1 MAMNTSMRT
10 LVLFAVTAL
19 VGSSAPARLSAQVDP
34 ASQEEPAEQEPDRFL
49 EECGGN
55 EREQADEESRFS
67 DECIPLADI
76 PNRPRPIIELGA
88 PFLGTGVLSDGI
100 NMPGGAVW
108 QPALM
113 AFATWRNA
121 VQGVSTGTGTDDLRL
136 VEAVSRL
143 DLFGNLYLT
152 QTERLLVGI
161 RPLDQ
166 NGTFTS
172 ATLYQN
178 PDGMFPE
185 DTTVLNAEISTLF
198 FEGDIGEIFPNLDN
212 DDSSALDYYFSVGRQ
227 PVAFEGG
234 ALVAEDRVDML
245 GLTRANMKIGGLINT
260 RLTGVWAWDEVTRHS
275 AAGNVTDP
283 DASMFGLFSEI
294 DLRATTLELD
304 AAYVQGSDASGDG
317 LHVGLGDTRRIG
329 GANNTFRAMASFPV
343 GDETEFNTRGFLVQD
358 QIGWTPHH
366 SHNWWYIGAFVGI
379 DRFRSAARGESAGG
393 PAGST
398 GLLFAAPGIG
408 RAPAPMGNQVDN
420 AAGGALGYQMF
431 FGDAR
436 QQLIF
441 ELGGRVRIRKD
452 EAQGSD
458 LAGFLTSFQAAMGRR
473 FVLVLQGF
481 GTYDFEAVESNVNLA
496 GRFELQLRM

>member
-1 MAMNTSMRT
+1 MSTTTRT
-10 LVLFAVTAL
+10 LVRLAVAVL
-19 VGSSAPARLSAQVDP
+19 VGSTAPAALTAQAEP
-34 ASQEEPAEQEPDRFL
+34 QAPQEATEGEPDRFL
-49 EECGGN
+49 EECGG
-55 EREQADEESRFS
+55 EEQEHAEEEESRFS

-76 PNRPRPIIELGA
+76 PERPRPIIELGA

-121 VQGVSTGTGTDDLRL
+121 VQGVSTGSGPDDLRL
-136 VEAVSRL
+136 VEAVSRF

-152 QTERLLVGI
+152 QTERVLVGI
-161 RPLDQ
+161 RPLDR
-166 NGTFTS
+166 NGSFTS

-178 PDGMFPE
+178 PGGTFPE
-185 DTTVLNAEISTLF
+185 DTTVFNAEISTLF
-198 FEGDIGEIFPNLDN
+198 FEGDLGELLPNLDN

-227 PVAFEGG
+227 PIAFEGG
-234 ALVAEDRVDML
+234 ALVAEDQVDML

-260 RLTGVWAWDEVTRHS
+260 RMTGVWAWDEVTRHS
-275 AAGNVTDP
+275 ALGNFTDP
-283 DASMFGLFSEI
+283 DAMMFGLFSEI
-294 DLRATTLELD
+294 DIRATTLELD
-304 AAYVQGSDASGDG
+304 AAYVQGSAASGDG
-317 LHVGLGDTRRIG
+317 LHFGLGDTRRIG
-329 GANNTFRAMASFPV
+329 GVNNTFRVMASFPV
-343 GDETEFNTRGFLVQD
+343 GDETAFNSRGFLVQN

-379 DRFRSAARGESAGG
+379 DHFRSAARGESAGG

-420 AAGGALGYQMF
+420 TAGGALGYQMF
-431 FGDAR
+431 FDHTR

-441 ELGGRVRIRKD
+441 ELGGRVRIQEED
-452 EAQGSD
+452 ALGSD
-458 LAGFLTSFQAAMGRR
+458 LAGFLASYQAAMGRR

-481 GTYDFEAVESNVNLA
+481 GTYDFEAVESNLNLA
-496 GRFELQLRM
+496 GRLELQLRM